1 MPSRRRF
8 NELIRKV
15 VEDDGTGIQGSR
27 WNCPCLPPSIG
38 EATHPSSIPLL
49 NYLSWTSGT
58 AIAKSKQRSINKVTT
73 LLFWDLSGGTSSLP
87 ISGSQS
93 RSPASAKDSKLT
105 CSEFT
110 LTLHSYPAPSG
121 HHCTSW
127 HLMYALIVH
136 TSSTLQLFM
145 VLNCV
150 TSAVA
155 ASIAV
160 HGERV
165 SLAIVSPCTWFYEHL
180 YCTDSDILF
189 HFL

>member
-1 MPSRRRF
+1 M
-8 NELIRKV
+8 
-15 VEDDGTGIQGSR
+15 
-27 WNCPCLPPSIG
+27 
-38 EATHPSSIPLL
+38 
-49 NYLSWTSGT
+49 
-58 AIAKSKQRSINKVTT
+58 
-73 LLFWDLSGGTSSLP
+73 
-87 ISGSQS
+87 SGSQS

-105 CSEFT
+105 CSGFT
-110 LTLHSYPAPSG
+110 STLHSYPAPSG

-160 HGERV
+160 HGEWV
-165 SLAIVSPCTWFYEHL
+165 SLAIVVLALGLNILTVPTAIYCCTSYDKCT
-180 YCTDSDILF
+180 YCKSLWIKASATCPKCKRKCYLF
-189 HFL
+189 QTYDLWYGCL